1 MPPDL
6 VCAPRVSFLPLKSQ
20 FLSTIFVAQI
30 LFLDFFSRWRAAAKI
45 FVLGQLSTSLPQ
57 LSWSQCS
64 LRLLGF
70 PLRQFLSSLKFF
82 LFDFHP
88 STTKSRGLALCPA
101 SILVLKD
108 LIFSWQ
114 DFLVQIAVSAQVI
127 HGLVSL
133 HLDSIIILVCVA
145 QSFHAALGARLS
157 VGLLP
162 PVLLPFLV
170 RA

>member
-1 MPPDL
+1 VFASVTWVPIQ
-6 VCAPRVSFLPLKSQ
+6 AVSLF
-20 FLSTIFVAQI
+20 AEI
-30 LFLDFFSRWRAAAKI
+30 L
-45 FVLGQLSTSLPQ
+45 
-57 LSWSQCS
+57 
-64 LRLLGF
+64 
-70 PLRQFLSSLKFF
+70 

-88 STTKSRGLALCPA
+88 SSAESRGLALCPA